1 MNRPSRKGVL
11 IGIEGIDAAGKRTQ
25 TYLLAGWLRE
35 KGVDACTASFPDYS
49 TSIGREI
56 RGFLRGGKDYPAEV
70 RHILFAANR
79 WENKSKVQSMLA
91 KHRAVLVNRYTESNF
106 AYGIANGLRL
116 EWLMNLE
123 TGMPKTNLVL
133 VLDAP
138 PSILSNRRASTKDRY
153 ELSADVQ
160 EKAREAYEG
169 LARRFGWK
177 MIDASQNVQRTHAL
191 VTSAV
196 SKLLRLDDGESR
208 E

>member
-1 MNRPSRKGVL
+1 MNRPSRRGVL

-25 TYLLAGWLRE
+25 TSLLAGWLRE
-35 KGVDACTASFPDYS
+35 KGVDAVMASFPDYS
-49 TSIGREI
+49 TNIGKEI

-116 EWLMNLE
+116 EWLINLE
-123 TGMPKTNLVL
+123 TGMPKTDLVL

-160 EKAREAYEG
+160 KKAREAYEG

>member
-1 MNRPSRKGVL
+1 M
-11 IGIEGIDAAGKRTQ
+11 
-25 TYLLAGWLRE
+25 
-35 KGVDACTASFPDYS
+35 ASFPDYS
-49 TSIGREI
+49 TNIGKEI

-116 EWLMNLE
+116 EWLINLE
-123 TGMPKTNLVL
+123 TGMPKTDLVL

-160 EKAREAYEG
+160 KKAREAYEG